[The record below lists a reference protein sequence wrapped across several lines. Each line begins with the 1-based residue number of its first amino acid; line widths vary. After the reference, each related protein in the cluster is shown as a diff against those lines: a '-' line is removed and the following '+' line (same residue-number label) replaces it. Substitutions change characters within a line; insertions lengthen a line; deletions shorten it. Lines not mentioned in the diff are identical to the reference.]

1 MNYTN
6 SRTFNPEILYAFDPW
21 NEETH
26 PYNCHHH
33 EFLEISIL
41 LEGESEYIVQGQQYH
56 ATTGT
61 VFLFNPRTEHGEQQK
76 AGTYSHQ
83 LHIGISNL
91 YLEGLAR
98 NVFPNKSALLDL
110 SHLHGAFLEKA
121 WQIVHELNHQEVE
134 SALQIKALVIEL
146 LVYILR
152 SLAVDQENKIETRLS
167 KTEKR
172 KRNLVNHTI
181 YYLETHHDEEITLE
195 QLAEMLYVTP
205 TYLSKTFKAATGV
218 GPINYL
224 IQIRLNHAK
233 ELLKNDSLSVKEVAK
248 TVGYEDAYHFS
259 KLFKKYYGKSPSQF

>member
-1 MNYTN
+1 M
-6 SRTFNPEILYAFDPW
+6 
-21 NEETH
+21 
-26 PYNCHHH
+26 
-33 EFLEISIL
+33 
-41 LEGESEYIVQGQQYH
+41 
-56 ATTGT
+56 
-61 VFLFNPRTEHGEQQK
+61 
-76 AGTYSHQ
+76 
-83 LHIGISNL
+83 
-91 YLEGLAR
+91 
-98 NVFPNKSALLDL
+98 
-110 SHLHGAFLEKA
+110 
-121 WQIVHELNHQEVE
+121 
-134 SALQIKALVIEL
+134 
-146 LVYILR
+146 VYILR

-259 KLFKKYYGKSPSQF
+259 KLFKNIMENPLHNFKIKKQGIVGFIASVSLFLLYVDSFNCFVIV

>member
-56 ATTGT
+56 ATAGT

-110 SHLHGAFLEKA
+110 SHLHGAFL
-121 WQIVHELNHQEVE
+121 
-134 SALQIKALVIEL
+134 EL

>member
-1 MNYTN
+1 
-6 SRTFNPEILYAFDPW
+6 
-21 NEETH
+21 
-26 PYNCHHH
+26 
-33 EFLEISIL
+33 
-41 LEGESEYIVQGQQYH
+41 
-56 ATTGT
+56 
-61 VFLFNPRTEHGEQQK
+61 
-76 AGTYSHQ
+76 
-83 LHIGISNL
+83 
-91 YLEGLAR
+91 
-98 NVFPNKSALLDL
+98 
-110 SHLHGAFLEKA
+110 
-121 WQIVHELNHQEVE
+121 LNQRYK
-134 SALQIKALVIEL
+134 LK
-146 LVYILR
+146 ILR